1 MGDPVLVL
9 IEDPDPVRRARAH
22 TTLGARA
29 LEREAVD
36 LATEHLLEAID
47 LDPTDEA
54 PRRLL
59 EAVAART
66 TRRRKRWWP
75 FR

>member
-1 MGDPVLVL
+1 MGDPVAVL
-9 IEDPDPVRRARAH
+9 IEDPDPVRRAQAH
-22 TTLGARA
+22 TTLGERA
-29 LEREAVD
+29 LERDAVD

-66 TRRRKRWWP
+66 TTRRKRWWP